1 MIVKNKVF
9 YQTAFLF
16 VAQIFGMGSAFMSN
30 ILMAKAMGVANFG
43 VYSFTVAVIMF
54 LSIFFE
60 FGYIASISR
69 LLIKNDDP
77 LKEKELFGLSL
88 IVCVICF
95 LFFSLT
101 IFIISFFIDNFFDDK
116 IGEILRI
123 SSFCSFGFLVPFYL
137 DLILKGAN
145 KIEIL
150 SFFYVFQKSSFA
162 LLLVV
167 LFFLDNI
174 TIINNIISFSLIS
187 IISFFC
193 CILNIKPVFTN
204 LKSNFILLQREN
216 KFFGFYN
223 YLSRVIGTGS
233 TEIDKILIA
242 LWVSAKDVG
251 LYSLSLALS
260 SPINLLASSFASSI
274 LKKFFRQRID
284 GKMLSIHLLLILA
297 IAFLVFVFGLC
308 VIYFLGT
315 TYHGMLILFILASLA
330 TILQAIVQP
339 YNSWLMT
346 NGFGRDML
354 HISIGFTV
362 SNMIFNLILIYNLN
376 AVGAMLSRILS
387 NFCFL
392 VCCILFYR
400 RRVYDK

>member
-1 MIVKNKVF
+1 MIAKNKVF
-9 YQTAFLF
+9 YQTTFLF

-43 VYSFTVAVIMF
+43 TYSFAVAVIMF

-60 FGYIASISR
+60 FGYIASVSR

-101 IFIISFFIDNFFDDK
+101 ILIISFFIDDFFDDK
-116 IGEILRI
+116 IGKILRV
-123 SSFCSFGFLVPFYL
+123 SSFCSFGFLVSFYL

-150 SFFYVFQKSSFA
+150 SFFYVFQKGLFT
-162 LLLVV
+162 LLLVA
-167 LFFLDNI
+167 LLFLDNI
-174 TIINNIISFSLIS
+174 TVINNILSFSLIS

-233 TEIDKILIA
+233 AEMDKILIA

-251 LYSLSLALS
+251 LYSMSFALS
-260 SPINLLASSFASSI
+260 SPINLLATSFSSSI
-274 LKKFFRQRID
+274 LKKMFKRKID
-284 GKMLSIHLLLILA
+284 AKTLSMHLLLLFIAAVFIL
-297 IAFLVFVFGLC
+297 VFGLC
-308 VIYFLGT
+308 VIYFLGVE
-315 TYHGMLILFILASLA
+315 YYSMFILFALACVA
-330 TILQAIVQP
+330 AILQALVQP
-339 YNSWLMT
+339 YNSWLMS
-346 NGFGRDML
+346 NGYGKDML
-354 HISIGFTV
+354 RISIGFTA
-362 SNMIFNLILIYNLN
+362 SNVLFNVILIYNLN
-376 AVGAMLSRILS
+376 AVGAVLSKILS
-387 NFCFL
+387 NLCFFIY
-392 VCCILFYR
+392 CILFYR
-400 RRVYDK
+400 RRVDDK